1 MSIDELF
8 SDFHLKVKDLNQQ
21 LKGASQRES
30 NLLQELTRISNM
42 LKESRQ
48 AEAKFLQIAKDQEE
62 ISEELKHNFANS
74 DKTIK
79 DLQV

>member
-8 SDFHLKVKDLNQQ
+8 SDFHLQVKDLNKQ
-21 LKGASQRES
+21 LKGASQREN
-30 NLLQELTRISNM
+30 NLLHELTRISNM

-48 AEAKFLQIAKDQEE
+48 AEAKFQALAKAQEE
-62 ISEELKHNFANS
+62 ITDELRHNFANS

-79 DLQV
+79 DL